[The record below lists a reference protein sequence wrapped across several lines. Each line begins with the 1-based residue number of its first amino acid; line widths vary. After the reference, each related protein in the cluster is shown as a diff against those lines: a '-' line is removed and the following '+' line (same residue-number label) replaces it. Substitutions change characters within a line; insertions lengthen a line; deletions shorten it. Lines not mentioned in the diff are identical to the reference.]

1 MREINISD
9 IPKEEAIIFK
19 SYIPTMFKY
28 FAPLGTLPI
37 SFFICF
43 LIIKPEWAIP
53 MFILGVLPFL
63 ALIVFFC
70 INAAKKTMAFVGD
83 QMIFL
88 ADDGNY
94 YSISND
100 ELLKYHFQ
108 QNKMSMHRYYSKLF
122 IRNLPSGK
130 VILRLRKN
138 IFSIKCNS
146 LYKAEA
152 CLRSFVN
159 GENISAKDFCYEK
172 PAHINWE
179 KITLTIEIILTI
191 FICTLFATVDLILP
205 HFKYD
210 KVDGDMVIFVGLIP
224 VIIFSIILLFIPSSQ
239 SIEDREYKRKNSD
252 DSDGELIEY
261 QDDDDGHIYD
271 SDYTDEDEYMYDNN
285 HKDGTK
291 EDF

>member
-1 MREINISD
+1 M
-9 IPKEEAIIFK
+9 
-19 SYIPTMFKY
+19 
-28 FAPLGTLPI
+28 
-37 SFFICF
+37 
-43 LIIKPEWAIP
+43 
-53 MFILGVLPFL
+53 
-63 ALIVFFC
+63 
-70 INAAKKTMAFVGD
+70 
-83 QMIFL
+83 
-88 ADDGNY
+88 
-94 YSISND
+94 
-100 ELLKYHFQ
+100 
-108 QNKMSMHRYYSKLF
+108 
-122 IRNLPSGK
+122 
-130 VILRLRKN
+130 RLRKN

-179 KITLTIEIILTI
+179 KITMTIEIILSI

-239 SIEDREYKRKNSD
+239 SIEDREYKKNSD

-271 SDYTDEDEYMYDNN
+271 SDYTDEDEYMYDTN
-285 HKDGTK
+285 HKDDTK